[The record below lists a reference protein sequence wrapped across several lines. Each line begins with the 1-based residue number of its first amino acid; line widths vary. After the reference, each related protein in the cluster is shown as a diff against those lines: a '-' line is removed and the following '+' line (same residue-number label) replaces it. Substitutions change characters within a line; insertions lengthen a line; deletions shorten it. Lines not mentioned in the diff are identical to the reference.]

1 MLTSYEEQWRPER
14 KALEQKKKKASTLTS
29 IFSESI
35 LKKNEDKQHFT
46 ITGMFIIR
54 KTEITSV
61 GEDVKNLEAS
71 YIVGGNVKWVHQFG
85 SSSES

>member
-1 MLTSYEEQWRPER
+1 METRTQSAGTKE
-14 KALEQKKKKASTLTS
+14 KKSLNFDS

-35 LKKNEDKQHFT
+35 LKKNEGKQHFT

-71 YIVGGNVKWVHQFG
+71 YIVGGSVKWVNQFG